1 MTQRDDVHPR
11 GISASSGNS
20 ATSGLA
26 REARPGRGA
35 TTEDGASVR
44 QRLLEQ
50 ALALIC
56 QRGFNGFSYRDL
68 AERVGVKTSSIHYYF
83 PTKEDLA
90 LEAVNEYTARIARH
104 IASIDTALPIRQQAE
119 QYLEPWRSGCKAE
132 QVCLAGML
140 AAESESL
147 PAAVHAAL
155 QGFHR
160 LNEEW
165 LAGLLERA
173 AEQVGE
179 LPEGTTA
186 QALAQVLFGALQNG
200 LVSARLFRQT
210 DRVEP
215 AAGLLLAAVSRHG
228 RQHAGDVPLEP
239 EAVAA

>member
-1 MTQRDDVHPR
+1 MTEHDDVHPR
-11 GISASSGNS
+11 GIPAASSATAATSASS
-20 ATSGLA
+20 
-26 REARPGRGA
+26 REARPVRNAA
-35 TTEDGASVR
+35 TDDGVSVR
-44 QRLLEQ
+44 QRLLDQ

-56 QRGFNGFSYRDL
+56 KRGFNGFSYRDL

-90 LEAVNEYTARIARH
+90 LEAVNEYSARIARH
-104 IASIDTALPIRQQAE
+104 IASIDTALPIREQAE
-119 QYLEPWRSGCKAE
+119 QYLAPWRSGCKAE

-147 PAAVHAAL
+147 PPSVHAAL

-173 AEQVGE
+173 AAEVGD

-186 QALAQVLFGALQNG
+186 EALAKVLFGALQNG
-200 LVSARLFRQT
+200 LVSARLFGQT

-228 RQHAGDVPLEP
+228 QQLAASVPHAVKT
-239 EAVAA
+239 AA